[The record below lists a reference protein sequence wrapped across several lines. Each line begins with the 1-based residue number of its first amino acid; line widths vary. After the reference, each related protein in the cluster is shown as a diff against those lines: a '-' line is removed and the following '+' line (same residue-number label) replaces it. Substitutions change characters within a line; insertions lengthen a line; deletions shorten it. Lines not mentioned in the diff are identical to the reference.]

1 MSTVVYWKGA
11 EIKIIKSL
19 WGHEDIG
26 TIVKKVGRTYSA
38 CISFAHR
45 NKLGRLNPG
54 VSSNELIELIE
65 FGYSINQIADSFKV
79 SKRTVQ
85 RYVKLLTKPQQN
97 MLKVNG
103 KRRRAQQ
110 REIQQSQR
118 GLYDMAQR

>member
-1 MSTVVYWKGA
+1 MTTIVYWKGA

-26 TIVKKVGRTYSA
+26 TIVEKVGRTYSA

-54 VSSNELIELIE
+54 INNNEIIEHIE

-85 RYVKLLTKPQQN
+85 RYVKTLTKPQQK
-97 MLKVNG
+97 MLKANR
-103 KRRRAQQ
+103 KRQREQQKETHQQ
-110 REIQQSQR
+110 RR
-118 GLYDMAQR
+118 VFYDMAQR